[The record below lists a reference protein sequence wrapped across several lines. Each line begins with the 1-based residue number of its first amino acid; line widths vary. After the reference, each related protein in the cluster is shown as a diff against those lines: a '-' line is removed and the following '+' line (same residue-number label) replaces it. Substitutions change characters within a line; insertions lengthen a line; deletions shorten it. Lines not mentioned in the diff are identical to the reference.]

1 MTLEFWKGMWW
12 CQLMKIWII
21 QTISNIFHTS
31 KRFAYLLQLFLTKEW
46 QLAKS
51 FKCFVSRL
59 NSDIGI
65 SKKYLDKTVIITYNA
80 IIHIKTAYVLFFM
93 YFFLFSTNTKVS
105 LVTKRIPLLYPLT
118 SKKSW
123 TFVEK
128 LFSLFSRIQL
138 YCTLNKNIFFVC

>member
-1 MTLEFWKGMWW
+1 MTLKFWKGMWW

-65 SKKYLDKTVIITYNA
+65 SKKYLDKTVIITWKVLVSMRLF
-80 IIHIKTAYVLFFM
+80 IFYVLSSIFNKHKS
-93 YFFLFSTNTKVS
+93 FSCYQENTSFISFDVKKIVNICKKV
-105 LVTKRIPLLYPLT
+105 
-118 SKKSW
+118 
-123 TFVEK
+123 
-128 LFSLFSRIQL
+128 
-138 YCTLNKNIFFVC
+138 IFFVFKNSIVLYAQ